1 MARSHK
7 NLVAK
12 SAGKSKAVQTKS
24 SSKAKP
30 AAKKPAA
37 KPAKPAAKTIV
48 APVAKVTTKPV
59 AKTPVKPTAK
69 ASTKVAVKPA
79 AKSTAKPTGKPTGKP
94 AGKPAPKAPP
104 VLNAGAARAKAL
116 AEARAEAARIEAE
129 KKRVPKLV
137 RATPEA
143 LRERLAP
150 KLTPGGKPV
159 KVKPAPEV
167 RPLGVL
173 PQESIAKVKSSG
185 GRVIIPMTPRVE
197 AAPAAPA
204 AKSEERLSKADLRYF
219 EDRLLKERRRI
230 MGEMGHLESTILK
243 VNPRDSAGETAINVA
258 EAGSDSLDREV
269 SFDIASKE
277 GRFLREITDALS
289 RIYNG
294 VYGICES
301 SGKSIARAR
310 LEALPW
316 ARYTVQEQENIER
329 MQRAGRMAIEDE

>member
-48 APVAKVTTKPV
+48 APVAKVTAKPV
-59 AKTPVKPTAK
+59 AKTSAKPTAK
-69 ASTKVAVKPA
+69 APTKPAVKPA
-79 AKSTAKPTGKPTGKP
+79 AKPTAKPT
-94 AGKPAPKAPP
+94 GKPAPKAPP

-185 GRVIIPMTPRVE
+185 GRVVIPMTPRVE

>member
-69 ASTKVAVKPA
+69 APTKAAVKPA
-79 AKSTAKPTGKPTGKP
+79 AKP

-129 KKRVPKLV
+129 KQRVPKLV

-329 MQRAGRMAIEDE
+329 MQRAGRMAIEEE